1 MKRPALLTLL
11 VAGAALGLVAEHY
24 SISADWWESPW
35 LDLAVGWTYMAAGLV
50 AWWRRPRNRIGPL
63 MTAFGFSWFMGNFA
77 AAPAPV
83 FVSLGTAF
91 ESLSGAILAHLI
103 LAYPEGRLHRRSER
117 LLVTALYV
125 WVLASGFALAFTY
138 DPPRL
143 YGCACPSGGLAFFPS
158 LGAFDALTAVRDVMA
173 AIFAVGVIA
182 LVVRRYLRSSPV
194 ARRDLAPLWL
204 AATLVALAFVL
215 ESLGGVVAPEGAL
228 DHSLSEAR
236 KVLELLV
243 PLAFLGGL
251 LRSRLAETTVAQLVK
266 ALDRPLQR
274 GALRELL
281 ARAVGDPTLR
291 LAFAAP
297 DGDGFVDE
305 DGRRVDLPTE
315 GSDSAVTFVEAE
327 RGPCA
332 AFVHDRALLERQS
345 LVEAVGA
352 AAGLALEKERLQ
364 AEVRAQLEEVRAS
377 RARIVETADAE
388 RRRVERDLH
397 DGAQQRLV
405 TLSLAL
411 GLAREQ
417 AASNRD
423 ETLSSSLAEACE
435 EAARALNELRELG
448 RGLHPTILAEA
459 GLGPALESLAERSSV
474 PATVAAAPN
483 GRLPEAVE
491 IGAYFVASEALANVA
506 KHADASRVTL
516 SAHRNNGVLVLEV
529 ADDGCGGADPA
540 RGSGLTGLEDRVAA
554 LGGRLSVESPSG
566 AGTRIVAEIPCA

>member
-1 MKRPALLTLL
+1 MRRSALLGLL
-11 VAGAALGLVAEHY
+11 VAGIALGLLAEHY
-24 SISADWWESPW
+24 STSADWWENPW
-35 LDLAVGWTYMAAGLV
+35 LDLAVGWTYIGAGLV
-50 AWWRRPRNRIGPL
+50 AWWRRPQNRVGPL

-77 AAPAPV
+77 AAPVPL

-103 LAYPEGRLHRRSER
+103 LAYPEGRLRRRSER
-117 LLVTALYV
+117 VLVTTLYV
-125 WVLASGFALAFTY
+125 WVLASGFAVALTY

-143 YGCACPSGGLAFFPS
+143 YGCPCTSGGLALFPS
-158 LGAFDALTAVRDVMA
+158 LDAFDTITAVRDVVSALFA
-173 AIFAVGVIA
+173 AGVIA
-182 LVVRRYLRSSPV
+182 LVVRRHARSSPV

-204 AATLVALAFVL
+204 AASLVGLAFVFEGVSGAAAS
-215 ESLGGVVAPEGAL
+215 ESAL
-228 DHSLSEAR
+228 DRSLSEGR

-243 PLAFLGGL
+243 PLTFLAGL
-251 LRSRLAETTVAQLVK
+251 LRSRLAETTVAQLVR

-274 GALRELL
+274 GALRDLL
-281 ARAVGDPTLR
+281 ARAVGDPSLR

-297 DGDGFVDE
+297 EGDGFVDE
-305 DGRRVDLPTE
+305 DGRRLELPTD
-315 GSDSAVTFVEAE
+315 SDTAVTFVNAE

-345 LVEAVGA
+345 LIDAVGA
-352 AAGLALEKERLQ
+352 AAGLALEKERLR

-377 RARIVETADAE
+377 RARIVEAADAE

-417 AASNRD
+417 AASTGD
-423 ETLSSSLAEACE
+423 AALATSLVEASE

-448 RGLHPTILAEA
+448 RGLHPAILAEA
-459 GLGPALESLAERSSV
+459 GLGPALESLAERSTV
-474 PATVAAAPN
+474 PATIATAPAE
-483 GRLPEAVE
+483 RLPEAVE
-491 IGAYFVASEALANVA
+491 SGAYFVASEALANAA
-506 KHADASRVTL
+506 KHANASQVTL
-516 SAHRNNGVLVLEV
+516 SARCHDGVLVLEIE
-529 ADDGCGGADPA
+529 DNGRGGVDPA
-540 RGSGLTGLEDRVAA
+540 HGSGLTGLEDRMAA
-554 LGGRLSVESPSG
+554 LGGRLQVDSPVG

>member
-1 MKRPALLTLL
+1 
-11 VAGAALGLVAEHY
+11 
-24 SISADWWESPW
+24 
-35 LDLAVGWTYMAAGLV
+35 
-50 AWWRRPRNRIGPL
+50 
-63 MTAFGFSWFMGNFA
+63 
-77 AAPAPV
+77 
-83 FVSLGTAF
+83 
-91 ESLSGAILAHLI
+91 
-103 LAYPEGRLHRRSER
+103 
-117 LLVTALYV
+117 
-125 WVLASGFALAFTY
+125 
-138 DPPRL
+138 
-143 YGCACPSGGLAFFPS
+143 
-158 LGAFDALTAVRDVMA
+158 
-173 AIFAVGVIA
+173 
-182 LVVRRYLRSSPV
+182 
-194 ARRDLAPLWL
+194 
-204 AATLVALAFVL
+204 
-215 ESLGGVVAPEGAL
+215 
-228 DHSLSEAR
+228 
-236 KVLELLV
+236 
-243 PLAFLGGL
+243 
-251 LRSRLAETTVAQLVK
+251 
-266 ALDRPLQR
+266 
-274 GALRELL
+274 LL

-459 GLGPALESLAERSSV
+459 GLGPALESLAERSTV

-483 GRLPEAVE
+483 ERLPEAVE
-491 IGAYFVASEALANVA
+491 LGAYFVASEALANVA
-506 KHADASRVTL
+506 KHADASHVTL
-516 SAHRNNGVLVLEV
+516 SAHRNNGVLVLEIE
-529 ADDGCGGADPA
+529 DDGCGGADPA